1 MISVNRRAA
10 EIVRQMTEEQEALG
24 VEVKQLKNG
33 ATVLDAGIDMPG
45 SFEAGRLFAMAC
57 LGGLGRVSFG
67 HLSFHASDG
76 DFWLPSV
83 EVSVSL
89 PHIACM
95 ASQYAGWAIKAG
107 SYFAIGS
114 GPARALFAGEEI
126 YEKLDYRD
134 QCETAVLMLEGRTLP
149 GEDVA
154 EFVAG
159 KCGVSPKELFL
170 VIAPTASLVGSIQVA
185 ARAAETGMHKLVEL
199 GFDVRSIASA
209 CGLCPLAP
217 VAGDDLRAI
226 GRTNDAILYG
236 GKVFYTVRS
245 EDSVLAELIARI
257 PSESSKDYGTP
268 FYDLFR
274 RYNGDFYQIDRLLF
288 SPAQV
293 EMNNVKSGR
302 VFRAG
307 RLNPNLLRASLL
319 ES

>member
-10 EIVRQMTEEQEALG
+10 EFVRQMIEGQDALG
-24 VEVKQLKNG
+24 VAAKKLKNG
-33 ATVLDAGIDMPG
+33 ATVLDAGIAMPG
-45 SFEAGRLFAMAC
+45 SYEAGRLFATAC
-57 LGGLGRVSFG
+57 LGGLGRVGFG
-67 HLSFHASDG
+67 NLSYHGSDN

-83 EVSVSL
+83 EVSVDL

-95 ASQYAGWAIKAG
+95 ASQYAGWAIKVG
-107 SYFAIGS
+107 NYFAIGS

-126 YEKLDYRD
+126 YEKLNYRD
-134 QCETAVLMLEGRTLP
+134 QCETAVLMLEGRKLP

-159 KCGVSPKELFL
+159 KCGIGPEGLFL

-185 ARAAETGMHKLVEL
+185 ARAAETGMHKLAEL
-199 GFDVRSIASA
+199 GFDVRCVASA
-209 CGLCPLAP
+209 YGLSPLAP
-217 VAGDDLRAI
+217 VAGDDMRAI

-236 GKVFYTVRS
+236 AKVFYTVRS
-245 EDSVLAELIARI
+245 EDDELMELIGRI
-257 PSESSKDYGTP
+257 PSESSRDYGTP

-274 RYNGDFYQIDRLLF
+274 RYNGDFYKIDRLLF

-293 EMNNVKSGR
+293 EINNISTGR

-307 RLNPNLLRASLL
+307 HLNPNLLRSSLL